1 MNDLFAEIS
10 KKNKEKILYTLEA
23 NTIIFKKNSSL
34 LTSIIDKNI
43 LAIILSGNLQIIK
56 NDESG
61 NLTLIEELTDD
72 NIFASSFSH
81 LNNDENDII
90 AKEETKLI
98 IIDYNRILTLENK
111 TQYYNIFIK
120 NLLKI
125 ITEKINQKNERI
137 DILTKK
143 TVRDKLLEYFK
154 IATNKTG
161 TKIIYI
167 PTTYKSFANY
177 LAVDRSA
184 MNRELKNLID
194 EGFIKKENK
203 KITLLY

>member
-1 MNDLFAEIS
+1 MTNLFDTIS
-10 KKNKEKILYTLEA
+10 RKNKEKLLYTLEA
-23 NTIIFKKNSSL
+23 NTFTFKKNSSL
-34 LTSIIDKNI
+34 LSSIIDKNI
-43 LAIILSGNLQIIK
+43 LAIIVTGNVQIIK
-56 NDESG
+56 TDESG
-61 NLTLIEELTDD
+61 NVTIIEDLFDED
-72 NIFASSFSH
+72 IFASSFSA
-81 LNNDENDII
+81 LNNIENDVIT
-90 AKEETKLI
+90 KEDTKLI

-111 TQYYNIFIK
+111 SHYYNTFIK

-125 ITEKINQKNERI
+125 ITDKINIKNERI

-154 IATNKTG
+154 IRTGKTK
-161 TKIIYI
+161 TKVIYI
-167 PTTYKSFANY
+167 PSTYKDLANY

-194 EGFIKKENK
+194 EGFIKRENK